1 MKNYV
6 LLCIAGVLF
15 VSCNKQELEN
25 QVTQLEAEKAEM
37 LQALEVKDADIMSFM
52 TSFAK
57 IEENLHEI
65 REREMNVK
73 VARQE
78 EGLSSDALEAK
89 IEEDIQVISQLLQ
102 DNRRKL
108 ESLSAKLAVSK
119 SDNKKLNR
127 LMAQLKEDLTR
138 QIEERETVI
147 HTLNEQLASMKIE
160 IKELTHT
167 LTDLRHVSLAQDSV
181 IHHQTEALN
190 TAYYVVGSSK
200 ELEKEHVI
208 SREGGILGI
217 GKTEKLSSNFDTH
230 KFTKIDIRQKLSF
243 PVEAKEIE
251 LVTSHP
257 ENAYKIEKDAS
268 HEKVNLVISDP
279 QAFWESSKYLVMI
292 TK

>member
-6 LLCIAGVLF
+6 FLFVAGVFLI
-15 VSCNKQELEN
+15 SCNKQELEN
-25 QVTQLEAEKAEM
+25 QVAQLEAEKAEI
-37 LQALEVKDADIMSFM
+37 LQAVEVKDADIMSFM

-57 IEENLHEI
+57 IEENLREI
-65 REREMNVK
+65 REREMNIK

-102 DNRRKL
+102 DNRKKL
-108 ESLSAKLAVSK
+108 ENLSAKLAVSK
-119 SDNKKLNR
+119 SDNNKLNR

-147 HTLNEQLASMKIE
+147 RTLNEQLASMKIE
-160 IKELTHT
+160 IKELNNT
-167 LTDLRHVSLAQDSV
+167 LTDLRNVGLAQDSV
-181 IHHQTEALN
+181 IHLQTEELN

-208 SREGGILGI
+208 SREGGLLGI
-217 GKTEKLSSNFDTH
+217 GKTEKLSTNLNTH
-230 KFTKIDIRQKLSF
+230 KFTKIDIRQQLSF
-243 PVEAKEIE
+243 PIEAKEIE

-257 ENAYKIEKDAS
+257 DNAYKIEKDES
-268 HEKVNLVISDP
+268 HHTINLVISDP
-279 QAFWESSKYLVMI
+279 EAFWESSKYLVML
-292 TK
+292 KK